1 QEPELPQCSEPGPK
15 VAQAL
20 EELAKLTV
28 PLLPPAPAAPKPV
41 SPLAAPPAT
50 RRPKPPL
57 LAPAVAKPA
66 KPSLSIQVPRP
77 EMRRPSL
84 RGESIDAMH
93 SSGSSGCIS
102 FCAPEYQEA
111 PDWCPGQSSDEELLA
126 RRAQGAL
133 QSPFFPSRGGQESET
148 SSAASLGPS
157 QVHSSPSNR
166 SLMSRRGFLLEL
178 GPAARSPP
186 PMEED
191 NGTASPAD
199 SLALDKCDK
208 GVQLV
213 FTQPSRRISRCRT
226 TPELRTMPTYIPRP
240 MPAAHPLRRN
250 VFFFDWDD
258 TLCPTS
264 WIRSLLKEHMADMEQ
279 WLDEDAILPH
289 EEDWRDAVPSWFKQP
304 LPDEPHVRQLIF
316 DLQQSCI
323 RLLNVAKSL
332 GLVCIV
338 TNAVPGWV
346 EKTIQR
352 WLPNLR
358 RHIGSHT
365 ERPIRVLYAQE
376 AYIHQDLPFVDDQM
390 EYMWWKKAAMAS
402 FLAEV
407 DNIYSGSTG
416 AVRPDGAKRLSN
428 VVSIGDTEAEMRAA
442 ELVCQNFDSN
452 RHMPKRGRAYCRVWE
467 QGGDESDCGGR
478 RHSVD
483 VPRARHWPWVKL
495 VKLREGCKACRM
507 AEQMDETANLLPQ
520 LIALR
525 RHTRVDLSGARTPM
539 LCSEAEL
546 QLEHHLGVETI

>member
-1 QEPELPQCSEPGPK
+1 MDHEASGTGDIPSQ

-102 FCAPEYQEA
+102 FCAPEYQAKAKTIVEA

-126 RRAQGAL
+126 RRAQAR
-133 QSPFFPSRGGQESET
+133 SDKP
-148 SSAASLGPS
+148 
-157 QVHSSPSNR
+157 NR

-376 AYIHQDLPFVDDQM
+376 
-390 EYMWWKKAAMAS
+390 
-402 FLAEV
+402 
-407 DNIYSGSTG
+407 
-416 AVRPDGAKRLSN
+416 
-428 VVSIGDTEAEMRAA
+428 
-442 ELVCQNFDSN
+442 
-452 RHMPKRGRAYCRVWE
+452 
-467 QGGDESDCGGR
+467 
-478 RHSVD
+478 
-483 VPRARHWPWVKL
+483 
-495 VKLREGCKACRM
+495 
-507 AEQMDETANLLPQ
+507 
-520 LIALR
+520 
-525 RHTRVDLSGARTPM
+525 
-539 LCSEAEL
+539 
-546 QLEHHLGVETI
+546 